1 MINSYSNLPKVSDFD
16 SLLNQE
22 YKTNYCTDQY
32 ALSQPTCHLY
42 DMDLYDKEDEL
53 YLDIE

>member
-1 MINSYSNLPKVSDFD
+1 MINSYSNLPKVSDFN
-16 SLLNQE
+16 SLLNKE

-32 ALSQPTCHLY
+32 TLQPICYLY